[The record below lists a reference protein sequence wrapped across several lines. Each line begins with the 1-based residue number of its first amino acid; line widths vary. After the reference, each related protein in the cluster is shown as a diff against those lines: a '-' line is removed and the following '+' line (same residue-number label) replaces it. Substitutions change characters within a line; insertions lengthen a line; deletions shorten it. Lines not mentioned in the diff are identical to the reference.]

1 MRTALQSNERIILSS
16 KVGSPNGKPGDFFPQ
31 LATGNLILT
40 SERLVFEAER
50 TEDATD
56 QAIDLRQVLRVATGW
71 IRMLDLIP
79 LYPCLEVHTGE
90 GSLHRFA
97 SVQLGGTKPGEW
109 AAAIVAT
116 LASLRLP
123 AAAPVEAGAIID
135 SEPPYATN
143 ATGAT
148 RAVVA
153 GIPEVSTPSLE
164 APAVPD
170 DRLAWALVGVPLA
183 GGAFEYLGGASISAI
198 VAGFLMLGANV
209 VLTQIDIR
217 KLHTAGQG
225 APNGWWA
232 LLVPIYLWK
241 RAAILR
247 RRQITTLAWIAA
259 FLISLLIGF
268 YTGRA
273 RLADTACPVV
283 TDIIRNQ
290 LNGETSCR
298 RVTITEDLGDGFYTA
313 RASLANGNT
322 IRISIEVRG
331 SDVYVQIP
339 PQ

>member
-16 KVGSPNGKPGDFFPQ
+16 KVGAPNGKPGDLLPQ
-31 LATGNLILT
+31 LATGDLILT

-97 SVQLGGTKPGEW
+97 SVQLGATKPGEW

-116 LASLRLP
+116 QASLRLP

-135 SEPPYATN
+135 SEPPYAT
-143 ATGAT
+143 GAT
-148 RAVVA
+148 PAVVA
-153 GIPEVSTPSLE
+153 GIPEAPSPSRE
-164 APAVPD
+164 APAFTD

-183 GGAFEYLGGASISAI
+183 GAAFEYLAGASISAI
-198 VAGFLMLGANV
+198 VAGFLTLGANV
-209 VLTQIDIR
+209 ALTQIDIR
-217 KLHTAGQG
+217 KLHAAGQG

-232 LLVPIYLWK
+232 LLVPVYLWK

-268 YTGRA
+268 DTGKT

-331 SDVYVQIP
+331 SDIYVQIP